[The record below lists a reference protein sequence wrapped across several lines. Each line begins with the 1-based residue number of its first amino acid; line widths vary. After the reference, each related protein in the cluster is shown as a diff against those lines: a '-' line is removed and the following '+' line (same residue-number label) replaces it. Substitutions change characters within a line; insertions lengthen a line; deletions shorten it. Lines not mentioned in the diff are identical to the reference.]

1 MRHIFFLSIGIFL
14 LATGC
19 ATTNDMTAYSSR
31 AWHDDL
37 TFRDPD
43 IDSDWAIFDITPT
56 MQKDSSIEMDKLSHL
71 HTHFELWH
79 KWIHCRLLWPK

>member
-1 MRHIFFLSIGIFL
+1 MIFKGAAMRHIFFLSIGIFL

-56 MQKDSSIEMDKLSHL
+56 MQKDSSIEMEYIKDD
-71 HTHFELWH
+71 FNELFL
-79 KWIHCRLLWPK
+79 R